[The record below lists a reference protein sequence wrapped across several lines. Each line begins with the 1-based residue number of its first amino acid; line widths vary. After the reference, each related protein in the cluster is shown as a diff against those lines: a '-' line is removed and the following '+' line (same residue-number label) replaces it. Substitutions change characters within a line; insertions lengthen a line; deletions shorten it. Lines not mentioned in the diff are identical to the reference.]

1 MLVAAQK
8 VTAHSETILP
18 LLITSL
24 LGNDTEALKNRH
36 ILEAS
41 ET

>member
-8 VTAHSETILP
+8 VTAHSERILP
-18 LLITSL
+18 FIVTSL
-24 LGNDTEALKNRH
+24 LENDTEALKNKN
-36 ILEAS
+36 ILQAY